1 MNLLKDSGKA
11 ADVYTLVVDKL
22 CIAVDM
28 LDLRIPASFRHAQ
41 FAEAHAQL
49 NELIG
54 LFEDLQYETAMTHEC
69 ELEKEAEE
77 RAEYERLKAKFGA

>member
-1 MNLLKDSGKA
+1 MNLLKDSA
-11 ADVYTLVVDKL
+11 TASDLYDSVVMKL
-22 CIAVDM
+22 CSAVER
-28 LDLRIPASFRHAQ
+28 LDRMPATFRHAQ

-54 LFEDLQYETAMTHEC
+54 LFEDLQYETAMTHES
-69 ELEKEAEE
+69 ELEKEDEE